1 MSNKPNAPN
10 HTNNA
15 RLAFI
20 GGGNMAQALGLG
32 LIGQQVRA
40 SDVLVVD
47 PSETAREPWQ
57 TAGTAVAEGADVALS
72 KYNIWVFAV
81 KPQQLKEVVLASRPF
96 LRPDTLVLSLAAGI
110 RATDI
115 SQWLGTPEQPFQRV
129 VRCMPNTP
137 ALVQQGVTGMH
148 ALAGVYENEKE
159 IASHL
164 LAQVGSVV
172 WVADDTALDAV
183 TALSGSGPAY
193 VFLFLEALIEGGQ
206 SLGLDAEQA
215 RALALQTVKGAVSL
229 AAQSNSSIEQLRH
242 NVTSEGGTT
251 AAALSVFEQGHFK
264 ELVAQAMQAAQKR
277 AQAMAD
283 EFSR

>member
-1 MSNKPNAPN
+1 M
-10 HTNNA
+10 
-15 RLAFI
+15 
-20 GGGNMAQALGLG
+20 
-32 LIGQQVRA
+32 
-40 SDVLVVD
+40 D

-115 SQWLGTPEQPFQRV
+115 SQSLGTPEQPFQRV

-137 ALVQQGVTGMH
+137 ALVQPGVTGMRSEEH
-148 ALAGVYENEKE
+148 TYENEKE

-183 TALSGSGPAY
+183 TA
-193 VFLFLEALIEGGQ
+193 
-206 SLGLDAEQA
+206 
-215 RALALQTVKGAVSL
+215 
-229 AAQSNSSIEQLRH
+229 
-242 NVTSEGGTT
+242 
-251 AAALSVFEQGHFK
+251 
-264 ELVAQAMQAAQKR
+264 
-277 AQAMAD
+277 
-283 EFSR
+283 